1 MASPLLRWGLV
12 FLACPLPLD
21 DAQKR
26 DLALLAAQA
35 FCEDVSSVS
44 FDWDGLR
51 GEVRATGRATALG
64 SFVGQAFAAEVH
76 QPDGTSATLR
86 FLVTEPQLR
95 ALRPD
100 APVAEA

>member
-21 DAQKR
+21 ESQKR
-26 DLALLAAQA
+26 ALALLAAQA
-35 FCEDVSSVS
+35 FFEDLGSIP

-51 GEVRATGRATALG
+51 GELRATGQAAALG
-64 SFVGQAFAAEVH
+64 SFVGQAFTADVH
-76 QPDGTSATLR
+76 RPDGSSATLR
-86 FLVTEPQLR
+86 FLVTEAQLR